1 LFWLSSDTVNAL
13 LMCKSMRRPIQ
24 HIVLLRLCTAVLVA
38 ALIAGCGYQFAG
50 GGAFPY
56 GIQTIAVEVLNNRTS
71 EVGLENT
78 VTDDLIFELT
88 RSGQVKVTEPENA
101 DAVLKG
107 SIEKLAIR
115 SVSRSG
121 ILTSKAERVFMFVD
135 LQLVGADGRVL
146 WRGSGIEEDEAYQVA
161 DDKLAT
167 EASRRRAIQ
176 DLSRR
181 LAQKVYNRITADF

>member
-1 LFWLSSDTVNAL
+1 
-13 LMCKSMRRPIQ
+13 MRRPIQ
-24 HIVLLRLCTAVLVA
+24 HIVLLLLCTAVMVA